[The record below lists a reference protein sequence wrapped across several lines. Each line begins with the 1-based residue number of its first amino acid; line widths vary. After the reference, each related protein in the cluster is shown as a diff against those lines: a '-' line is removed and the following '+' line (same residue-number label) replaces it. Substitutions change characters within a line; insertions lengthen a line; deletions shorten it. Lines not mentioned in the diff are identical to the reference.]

1 MPLYLFSVSQ
11 RGKKTG
17 LGKGKVLVGK
27 KLAGAEI
34 VASETLIGEY
44 QTTALVDVRD
54 KSHAYSL

>member
-11 RGKKTG
+11 REKKTG
-17 LGKGKVLVGK
+17 LGKGNVLVVK

-34 VASETLIGEY
+34 IASETLIREY